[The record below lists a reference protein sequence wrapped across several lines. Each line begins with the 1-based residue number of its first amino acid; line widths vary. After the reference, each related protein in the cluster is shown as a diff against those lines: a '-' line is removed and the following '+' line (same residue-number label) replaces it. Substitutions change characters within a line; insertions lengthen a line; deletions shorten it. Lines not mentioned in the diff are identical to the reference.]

1 MLTVRASYKMNKTAL
16 CIGISDYDFASKLK
30 NPLNDADD
38 VGGMLSELG
47 FKITLVKNSDRI
59 ELLREINNYKEKA
72 LLADVS
78 VIYYAGHGIQS
89 NGINYIIPKD
99 ANPQNEAEL
108 NFFCISI
115 DSLIPQDQ
123 HDDFKTNIFIF
134 DACRDNPFSRTWSR
148 STRFLGFAPILAP
161 SGTLIAF
168 STSPGKA
175 ASDGKNRNGLY
186 TGSLISEIKKPE
198 LSIIQLFQNVRQK
211 VLFQSNNVQLPW
223 ESTSLLGDFYFNP
236 KAFNLS
242 DTKIISIRK
251 NVANTEES
259 IFKFEKKEIDNMDE
273 STEGGVI
280 IKYSFEGE
288 IKKIEKQLF
297 FETGRLF
304 EDIYF
309 KNSYPIYYRVS
320 KHNYNVPFNIDE
332 DLAAEIGSESFD
344 ENKTR
349 IDIEE
354 YFISDNSLICINKI
368 EENNYLEIDDA
379 LNEKVIKEIKRIIE
393 QCKN

>member
-1 MLTVRASYKMNKTAL
+1 MNKTAL

-30 NPLNDADD
+30 NPLNDTDD
-38 VGGMLSELG
+38 IGGKLSKLG
-47 FKITLVKNSDRI
+47 FEITLVKNPDRI
-59 ELLREINNYKEKA
+59 GLLREINNYKEKA

-78 VIYYAGHGIQS
+78 VIYYAGHSIQS
-89 NGINYIIPKD
+89 NGINFIIPKD

-108 NFFCISI
+108 DFFCISI
-115 DSLIPQDQ
+115 DSLVPQDQ
-123 HDDFKTNIFIF
+123 HDDYKTNIFIF

-148 STRFLGFAPILAP
+148 STSTRFLGFAPILAP

-186 TGSLISEIKKPE
+186 TESLLSEITKPD
-198 LSIIQLFQNVRQK
+198 LSIIQVFQNVRQK
-211 VLFQSNNVQLPW
+211 VLFQSNNEQLPW
-223 ESTSLLGDFYFNP
+223 ESTSLLGDFYFNS

-259 IFKFEKKEIDNMDE
+259 IFMFEKKEIDIMDE
-273 STEGGVI
+273 STEDGMI
-280 IKYSFEGE
+280 FKYSFEGK
-288 IKKIEKQLF
+288 IKKIERQLF
-297 FETGRLF
+297 FESGRFF

-309 KNSYPIYYRVS
+309 KNNYPIYYRVS
-320 KHNYNVPFNIDE
+320 KHKYNVPFNINE

-354 YFISDNSLICINKI
+354 YFISDNSLIGINKI
-368 EENNYLEIDDA
+368 EENDSQEIDKA